1 MCGAERSRSQQSQ
14 IRELGIASRKTP
26 TTTNG
31 TCHNVENRVSRL
43 SFYRKEVEKTLDF
56 AVFASYNETS
66 ETGLSCL
73 NFNVIREFYGTMTKK
88 ASRKD
93 RARLLKRVKEERQ
106 KAKLTLRDD
115 SAKRA
120 RPGKAARALR
130 AALAKAPDPA
140 LEMGQPEE
148 DPTLVDELIK
158 KGKDQSYLTQDD
170 ILSVFPEAEAN
181 LEQLEELYIVLFD
194 EGISVVE
201 AEKAAEEGEGPET
214 AKVPQEDF
222 DLSAIG
228 IDDTVSLYLKEIS
241 RIALLT
247 AAQEVEYA
255 RGMEIGKRARYR
267 LNKDHLAPN
276 ERIRLEGK
284 IHEGELYRQ
293 KLIKANFRLVVSI
306 AKKYIGRGVS
316 FLDLIQEGNIG
327 LIRAVEKFDYHRG
340 YKFSTY
346 ATWWIRQA
354 ITRAIADQGRTIR
367 VPVHMCERINKLTRV
382 SRQLVQELGREP
394 TSDEIAFKL
403 NTTSRKVERIIKIS
417 QRPLSLEMP
426 VGEEQDS
433 HLGDFIPD
441 DSTLGPTDAATH
453 QLLREQ
459 MEDILTSLSPREGRV
474 LQLRFG
480 LKDGKAHTLEEVGR
494 KFGVTRERIRQIEA
508 KALRKL
514 RHPSR
519 SRKLRDYLE

>member
-1 MCGAERSRSQQSQ
+1 MAKSEK
-14 IRELGIASRKTP
+14 KTAAKGVKLTAAP
-26 TTTNG
+26 NARG
-31 TCHNVENRVSRL
+31 SMPRDPVPVKVGRGS
-43 SFYRKEVEKTLDF
+43 
-56 AVFASYNETS
+56 
-66 ETGLSCL
+66 
-73 NFNVIREFYGTMTKK
+73 
-88 ASRKD
+88 
-93 RARLLKRVKEERQ
+93 RARLSSMESIRADEPMRSSSRRGTAPRPLGGAAPKDVPDVP
-106 KAKLTLRDD
+106 TID
-115 SAKRA
+115 S
-120 RPGKAARALR
+120 
-130 AALAKAPDPA
+130 
-140 LEMGQPEE
+140 PEE
-148 DPTLVDELIK
+148 EQTVVDELIA
-158 KGKDQSYLTQDD
+158 KGKTRGYLTQDD
-170 ILSVFPEAEAN
+170 ILSAFPEAESN

-194 EGISVVE
+194 EGVQLVDE
-201 AEKAAEEGEGPET
+201 PKAPTAEEHEEPEEQKET
-214 AKVPQEDF
+214 F
-222 DLSAIG
+222 DLAEIG

-241 RIALLT
+241 RIPLLR
-247 AAQEVEYA
+247 AEQEVEYA
-255 RGMEIGKRARYR
+255 KAMEGGKRARYQLSRNGVGATERAR
-267 LNKDHLAPN
+267 L
-276 ERIRLEGK
+276 ESRIRA
-284 IHEGELYRQ
+284 GELARQ

-327 LIRAVEKFDYHRG
+327 LIRAVEKFDYKRG

-394 TSDEIAFKL
+394 SPDEIAKQL
-403 NTTSRKVERIIKIS
+403 GTTPKKVERIIKIS

-441 DSTLGPTDAATH
+441 ESTPGPTDAASH

-459 MEDILTSLSPREGRV
+459 MEEILTSLSPREGRV

-480 LKDGKAHTLEEVGR
+480 LKDGKSHTLEEVGK

>member
-1 MCGAERSRSQQSQ
+1 MATRQITTKNQVRSGPAIEKNRRARNGNGNGHAVSSGTSGTADKSHVVSSQTRAIVQQ
-14 IRELGIASRKTP
+14 L
-26 TTTNG
+26 
-31 TCHNVENRVSRL
+31 
-43 SFYRKEVEKTLDF
+43 VEKGKTQ
-56 AVFASYNETS
+56 
-66 ETGLSCL
+66 GWLSQ
-73 NFNVIREFYGTMTKK
+73 E
-88 ASRKD
+88 
-93 RARLLKRVKEERQ
+93 Q
-106 KAKLTLRDD
+106 
-115 SAKRA
+115 
-120 RPGKAARALR
+120 
-130 AALAKAPDPA
+130 
-140 LEMGQPEE
+140 
-148 DPTLVDELIK
+148 
-158 KGKDQSYLTQDD
+158 
-170 ILSVFPEAEAN
+170 ILQVFPEAESN
-181 LEQLEELYIVLFD
+181 IEQLEEVYIVLFE
-194 EGISVVE
+194 EGIQLVDENQQSDTQQDD
-201 AEKAAEEGEGPET
+201 KPEEP
-214 AKVPQEDF
+214 PQV
-222 DLSAIG
+222 DLNEIG

-241 RIALLT
+241 RIPLLR
-247 AAQEVEYA
+247 AEQEVEYA
-255 RGMEIGKRARYR
+255 KGMETGKKARQQ
-267 LNKDHLAPN
+267 LNRSSTISMS
-276 ERIRLEGK
+276 ERNKLEQKIR
-284 IHEGELYRQ
+284 EGELCRQ

-327 LIRAVEKFDYHRG
+327 LIRAVEKFDYKRG
-340 YKFSTY
+340 FKFSTY

-382 SRQLVQELGREP
+382 SRTLVQELGREP
-394 TSDEIAFKL
+394 TPDEIAKEL
-403 NTTSRKVERIIKIS
+403 GTTPKKVERIIKIS

-441 DSTLGPTDAATH
+441 ESTLGPTDAASH

-459 MEDILTSLSPREGRV
+459 MEEILTSLSPREGRV

-480 LKDGKAHTLEEVGR
+480 LKDGKSHTLEEVGK

>member
-1 MCGAERSRSQQSQ
+1 MAKQVTRRTQSS
-14 IRELGIASRKTP
+14 IS
-26 TTTNG
+26 
-31 TCHNVENRVSRL
+31 
-43 SFYRKEVEKTLDF
+43 
-56 AVFASYNETS
+56 
-66 ETGLSCL
+66 L
-73 NFNVIREFYGTMTKK
+73 N
-88 ASRKD
+88 SS
-93 RARLLKRVKEERQ
+93 RARSGSGNGNGHRLKTGRRVRQ
-106 KAKLTLRDD
+106 EAVVVNSQTTKPQPVQA
-115 SAKRA
+115 
-120 RPGKAARALR
+120 AARAIVQQLLEKGKAQGWLSQEQIM
-130 AALAKAPDPA
+130 AAL
-140 LEMGQPEE
+140 
-148 DPTLVDELIK
+148 
-158 KGKDQSYLTQDD
+158 
-170 ILSVFPEAEAN
+170 PEAESN
-181 LEQLEELYIVLFD
+181 MEQLEEVYIILFE
-194 EGISVVE
+194 EGIQLVDSNQE
-201 AEKAAEEGEGPET
+201 SEGAKPEQLEEP
-214 AKVPQEDF
+214 AQV
-222 DLSAIG
+222 DLNEIG

-241 RIALLT
+241 RIPLLR
-247 AAQEVEYA
+247 AEQEVEYA
-255 RGMEIGKRARYR
+255 KGMETGKRARQQ
-267 LNKDHLAPN
+267 LNRSSGVGAA
-276 ERIRLEGK
+276 ERTRLEAK
-284 IHEGELYRQ
+284 VREGELSRQ

-327 LIRAVEKFDYHRG
+327 LIRAVEKFDYKRG
-340 YKFSTY
+340 FKFSTY

-394 TSDEIAFKL
+394 TPDEIAKEL
-403 NTTSRKVERIIKIS
+403 GTTPKKVERIIKIS

-441 DSTLGPTDAATH
+441 ESTLGPTDAASH

-459 MEDILTSLSPREGRV
+459 MEEILTSLSPREGRV

-480 LKDGKAHTLEEVGR
+480 LKDGKSHTLEEVGK

>member
-1 MCGAERSRSQQSQ
+1 MAKQSRMSKSVKLAERPARSTQ
-14 IRELGIASRKTP
+14 
-26 TTTNG
+26 
-31 TCHNVENRVSRL
+31 V
-43 SFYRKEVEKTLDF
+43 
-56 AVFASYNETS
+56 
-66 ETGLSCL
+66 
-73 NFNVIREFYGTMTKK
+73 
-88 ASRKD
+88 
-93 RARLLKRVKEERQ
+93 
-106 KAKLTLRDD
+106 LTVDPK
-115 SAKRA
+115 SA
-120 RPGKAARALR
+120 RPATKLR
-130 AALAKAPDPA
+130 SV
-140 LEMGQPEE
+140 QPEE
-148 DPTLVDELIK
+148 QTIVNELIV
-158 KGKDQSYLTQDD
+158 KGKSQGFLTQDQ
-170 ILSVFPEAEAN
+170 ILVAFPEAETKM
-181 LEQLEELYIVLFD
+181 EQLEELYIVLFE
-194 EGISVVE
+194 EGIELVE
-201 AEKAAEEGEGPET
+201 PAESPAPPAHEDAPEQKAA
-214 AKVPQEDF
+214 A
-222 DLSAIG
+222 DLNEIG

-241 RIALLT
+241 RIPLLR
-247 AAQEVEYA
+247 AEQEVEYA
-255 RGMEIGKRARYR
+255 KAMEVGKRARYQ
-267 LNKDHLAPN
+267 LNRSSHSAR
-276 ERIRLEGK
+276 ERARLETNVRA
-284 IHEGELYRQ
+284 GELARQ

-327 LIRAVEKFDYHRG
+327 LIRAVEKFDYKRG

-394 TSDEIAFKL
+394 SPDEIAKEL
-403 NTTSRKVERIIKIS
+403 GTTPKKVERIIKIS

-441 DSTLGPTDAATH
+441 ESTPGPTDAASH

-459 MEDILTSLSPREGRV
+459 MEEILTSLSPREGRV

-480 LKDGKAHTLEEVGR
+480 LKDGKSHTLEEVGK

>member
-1 MCGAERSRSQQSQ
+1 MATRQVTNKHKVVSSGVADKPRRARASNGNGNGNGHKKVMASPVVETGADK
-14 IRELGIASRKTP
+14 LHIASSQTRAIAQQ
-26 TTTNG
+26 
-31 TCHNVENRVSRL
+31 L
-43 SFYRKEVEKTLDF
+43 VEK
-56 AVFASYNETS
+56 
-66 ETGLSCL
+66 
-73 NFNVIREFYGTMTKK
+73 
-88 ASRKD
+88 
-93 RARLLKRVKEERQ
+93 
-106 KAKLTLRDD
+106 
-115 SAKRA
+115 
-120 RPGKAARALR
+120 GKAQGWLAQDQILAL
-130 AALAKAPDPA
+130 
-140 LEMGQPEE
+140 
-148 DPTLVDELIK
+148 
-158 KGKDQSYLTQDD
+158 
-170 ILSVFPEAEAN
+170 FPEAESN
-181 LEQLEELYIVLFD
+181 IEQLEEVYIVLFE
-194 EGISVVE
+194 EGIPLVE
-201 AEKAAEEGEGPET
+201 GAAPEQPHSDKPEE
-214 AKVPQEDF
+214 VPQV
-222 DLSAIG
+222 DLNEIG

-241 RIALLT
+241 RIPLLR
-247 AAQEVEYA
+247 AEQEVEYA
-255 RGMEIGKRARYR
+255 RGMETGKRARQQ
-267 LNKDHLAPN
+267 LNRSSGVSAN
-276 ERIRLEGK
+276 ERAKLEAKIR
-284 IHEGELYRQ
+284 EGELSRQ

-340 YKFSTY
+340 FKFSTY

-394 TSDEIAFKL
+394 TPDEIAKEL
-403 NTTSRKVERIIKIS
+403 GTTPKKVERIIKIS

-441 DSTLGPTDAATH
+441 ESTLGPTDAASH

-459 MEDILTSLSPREGRV
+459 MEEILTSLSPREGRV

-480 LKDGKAHTLEEVGR
+480 LKDGKSHTLEEVGK

>member
-1 MCGAERSRSQQSQ
+1 MAK
-14 IRELGIASRKTP
+14 KTP
-26 TTTNG
+26 TA
-31 TCHNVENRVSRL
+31 
-43 SFYRKEVEKTLDF
+43 RKEKPVAKRTAKAVTARPPKAIRPPVEKPDE
-56 AVFASYNETS
+56 N
-66 ETGLSCL
+66 
-73 NFNVIREFYGTMTKK
+73 
-88 ASRKD
+88 
-93 RARLLKRVKEERQ
+93 
-106 KAKLTLRDD
+106 
-115 SAKRA
+115 
-120 RPGKAARALR
+120 AL
-130 AALAKAPDPA
+130 P
-140 LEMGQPEE
+140 MGQQPEE
-148 DPTLVDELIK
+148 EPSLVEELIK
-158 KGKDQSYLTQDD
+158 KGKEQGYLTQDD
-170 ILSVFPEAEAN
+170 VLSQFPEAEAN
-181 LEQLEELYIVLFD
+181 MEQLEELYIVLFD
-194 EGISVVE
+194 EGIAVVE
-201 AEKAAEEGEGPET
+201 PEKARAAGEAETPEP
-214 AKVPQEDF
+214 AKPAQEDF
-222 DLSAIG
+222 DLSQIG

-241 RIALLT
+241 RIPLLT
-247 AAQEVEYA
+247 AEQEVEYA
-255 RGMEIGKRARYR
+255 RGMETGKRARFR
-267 LNKDHLAPN
+267 LTKNHVAQA
-276 ERIRLEGK
+276 ERTRLEQK
-284 IHEGELYRQ
+284 IREGEQSRQ

-327 LIRAVEKFDYHRG
+327 LIRAVEKFDYQRG
-340 YKFSTY
+340 FKFSTY

-394 TSDEIAFKL
+394 TSEEIAEEL
-403 NTTSRKVERIIKIS
+403 ATTPRKVERIIKIS

-441 DSTLGPTDAATH
+441 EMTLGPTDAASH

-459 MEDILTSLSPREGRV
+459 MEEILTSLSPREGRV

-480 LKDGKAHTLEEVGR
+480 LKDGKAHTLEEVGK

>member
-1 MCGAERSRSQQSQ
+1 MAKRS
-14 IRELGIASRKTP
+14 EP
-26 TTTNG
+26 
-31 TCHNVENRVSRL
+31 RVSR
-43 SFYRKEVEKTLDF
+43 
-56 AVFASYNETS
+56 
-66 ETGLSCL
+66 TGQK
-73 NFNVIREFYGTMTKK
+73 VTG
-88 ASRKD
+88 D
-93 RARLLKRVKEERQ
+93 RTPARLAAASL
-106 KAKLTLRDD
+106 
-115 SAKRA
+115 SRA
-120 RPGKAARALR
+120 RPAARV
-130 AALAKAPDPA
+130 APQA
-140 LEMGQPEE
+140 TNPEE
-148 DPTLVDELIK
+148 EQTVIDELIA
-158 KGKDQSYLTQDD
+158 KGKTQGYLTQDE
-170 ILSVFPEAEAN
+170 ILSVFPEAESN
-181 LEQLEELYIVLFD
+181 MEQLEELYIVLFEEGVKLVD
-194 EGISVVE
+194 ESAPAEPEPE
-201 AEKAAEEGEGPET
+201 AAAEPAREP
-214 AKVPQEDF
+214 F
-222 DLSAIG
+222 DLGEIG

-241 RIALLT
+241 RIPLLR
-247 AAQEVEYA
+247 AEQEVEYA
-255 RGMEIGKRARYR
+255 KAMETGKRARYQLSR
-267 LNKDHLAPN
+267 SGVSQT
-276 ERIRLEGK
+276 ERAKLEAK
-284 IHEGELYRQ
+284 VRAGELARQ

-327 LIRAVEKFDYHRG
+327 LIRAVEKFDYKRG

-394 TSDEIAFKL
+394 TSDEIAKEL
-403 NTTSRKVERIIKIS
+403 NTTPRKVERIIKIS

-441 DSTLGPTDAATH
+441 EMTLGPTDAASH

-459 MEDILTSLSPREGRV
+459 MEDVLTSLSPREGRV

-480 LKDGKAHTLEEVGR
+480 LKDGKSHTLEEVGK

>member
-1 MCGAERSRSQQSQ
+1 MATRRVTKKTQARSSGVAQPSRRARSAHSNGNGNGHRGTQTPAASSTASAEKPHVVSAQTRVIVQQ
-14 IRELGIASRKTP
+14 L
-26 TTTNG
+26 
-31 TCHNVENRVSRL
+31 
-43 SFYRKEVEKTLDF
+43 VEKGKTQ
-56 AVFASYNETS
+56 
-66 ETGLSCL
+66 GWLS
-73 NFNVIREFYGTMTKK
+73 
-88 ASRKD
+88 
-93 RARLLKRVKEERQ
+93 Q
-106 KAKLTLRDD
+106 
-115 SAKRA
+115 
-120 RPGKAARALR
+120 
-130 AALAKAPDPA
+130 
-140 LEMGQPEE
+140 
-148 DPTLVDELIK
+148 
-158 KGKDQSYLTQDD
+158 DQ
-170 ILSVFPEAEAN
+170 ILQVFPEAESN
-181 LEQLEELYIVLFD
+181 IEQLEEVYIVLFE
-194 EGISVVE
+194 EGINVVDQ
-201 AEKAAEEGEGPET
+201 AELTDDQVDKPEEP
-214 AKVPQEDF
+214 AQV
-222 DLSAIG
+222 DLNEIG

-241 RIALLT
+241 RIPLLR
-247 AAQEVEYA
+247 AEQEVEYA
-255 RGMEIGKRARYR
+255 RGMETGKKARQQ
-267 LNKDHLAPN
+267 LNRGTALSVS
-276 ERIRLEGK
+276 ERNKLEQKIR
-284 IHEGELYRQ
+284 EGELCRQ

-327 LIRAVEKFDYHRG
+327 LIRAVEKFDYKRG
-340 YKFSTY
+340 FKFSTY

-394 TSDEIAFKL
+394 TPDEIAKEL
-403 NTTSRKVERIIKIS
+403 GTTPKKVERIIKIS

-441 DSTLGPTDAATH
+441 ESTLGPTDAASH

-459 MEDILTSLSPREGRV
+459 MEEILTSLSPREGRV

-480 LKDGKAHTLEEVGR
+480 LKDGKSHTLEEVGK

>member
-1 MCGAERSRSQQSQ
+1 MAKSEKKNKLGAALLAHRLGASTEAKSERSS
-14 IRELGIASRKTP
+14 
-26 TTTNG
+26 
-31 TCHNVENRVSRL
+31 
-43 SFYRKEVEKTLDF
+43 
-56 AVFASYNETS
+56 
-66 ETGLSCL
+66 
-73 NFNVIREFYGTMTKK
+73 
-88 ASRKD
+88 
-93 RARLLKRVKEERQ
+93 RARVPVNGNGQEEER
-106 KAKLTLRDD
+106 T
-115 SAKRA
+115 
-120 RPGKAARALR
+120 
-130 AALAKAPDPA
+130 
-140 LEMGQPEE
+140 
-148 DPTLVDELIK
+148 VIDELIA
-158 KGKDQSYLTQDD
+158 KGKTQGFLTQDD
-170 ILSVFPEAEAN
+170 ILNVFPEAESN

-194 EGISVVE
+194 EGVQLVDE
-201 AEKAAEEGEGPET
+201 AAAKPAETGDSEESEEAKET
-214 AKVPQEDF
+214 F
-222 DLSAIG
+222 DLTEIG

-241 RIALLT
+241 RIPLLR
-247 AAQEVEYA
+247 AEQEVEYA
-255 RGMEIGKRARYR
+255 KAMEAGKRARYQ
-267 LNKDHLAPN
+267 LNRSNPSAS
-276 ERIRLEGK
+276 ERSRLEAK
-284 IHEGELYRQ
+284 VRAGELSRQ

-327 LIRAVEKFDYHRG
+327 LIRAVEKFDYKRG

-394 TSDEIAFKL
+394 SPDEIAKEL
-403 NTTSRKVERIIKIS
+403 GTTPKKVERIIKIS

-441 DSTLGPTDAATH
+441 ESTLGPTDAASH

-459 MEDILTSLSPREGRV
+459 MEEILTSLSPREGRV

-480 LKDGKAHTLEEVGR
+480 LKDGKSHTLEEVGK

>member
-1 MCGAERSRSQQSQ
+1 MKRIKNSIARKSNRIGLLAPRGNGKLAQLRARKLIAPEK
-14 IRELGIASRKTP
+14 LG
-26 TTTNG
+26 
-31 TCHNVENRVSRL
+31 RVS
-43 SFYRKEVEKTLDF
+43 
-56 AVFASYNETS
+56 
-66 ETGLSCL
+66 
-73 NFNVIREFYGTMTKK
+73 
-88 ASRKD
+88 
-93 RARLLKRVKEERQ
+93 
-106 KAKLTLRDD
+106 
-115 SAKRA
+115 
-120 RPGKAARALR
+120 AARGMD
-130 AALAKAPDPA
+130 AA
-140 LEMGQPEE
+140 QNEE
-148 DPTLVDELIK
+148 EPTLVELLIK
-158 KGKDQSYLTQDD
+158 KGKEQSYLTQDD
-170 ILSVFPEAEAN
+170 ILQVFPEAEAN
-181 LEQLEELYIVLFD
+181 MEQLEELYIVLFN
-194 EGISVVE
+194 EGIPVVE
-201 AEKAAEEGEGPET
+201 PEKTPTPEEADEKEAVAEK
-214 AKVPQEDF
+214 KEDF

-241 RIALLT
+241 RIPLLT

-255 RGMEIGKRARYR
+255 RGMETGERAALR
-267 LNKDHLAPN
+267 LSHNHISPS
-276 ERIRLEGK
+276 ERTRLEK
-284 IHEGELYRQ
+284 KVREGELYRQ

-327 LIRAVEKFDYHRG
+327 LIRAVEKFDYNRG
-340 YKFSTY
+340 FKFSTY

-394 TSDEIAFKL
+394 TSEEIAKEL
-403 NTTSRKVERIIKIS
+403 STTPRKVERIIKIS

-441 DSTLGPTDAATH
+441 EMTLGPTDAASH

-459 MEDILTSLSPREGRV
+459 MEDVLTSLSPREGRV

-480 LKDGKAHTLEEVGR
+480 LKDGKSHTLEEVGK

-519 SRKLRDYLE
+519 SRKLRDYLD

>member
-1 MCGAERSRSQQSQ
+1 M
-14 IRELGIASRKTP
+14 
-26 TTTNG
+26 
-31 TCHNVENRVSRL
+31 
-43 SFYRKEVEKTLDF
+43 
-56 AVFASYNETS
+56 
-66 ETGLSCL
+66 
-73 NFNVIREFYGTMTKK
+73 
-88 ASRKD
+88 
-93 RARLLKRVKEERQ
+93 
-106 KAKLTLRDD
+106 
-115 SAKRA
+115 AKRQINNESRQVPIKA
-120 RPGKAARALR
+120 AEKRRPRRSNGKEQNGNGHAEAPMVAVLEHPQKSDTALNPRPVSADARALV
-130 AALAKAPDPA
+130 P
-140 LEMGQPEE
+140 Q
-148 DPTLVDELIK
+148 LVE
-158 KGKDQSYLTQDD
+158 KGKAQGWLSQEQ
-170 ILSVFPEAEAN
+170 ILAAFPEAESN
-181 LEQLEELYIVLFD
+181 MEQLEEVYILLFE
-194 EGISVVE
+194 EGIELRDAPEEV
-201 AEKAAEEGEGPET
+201 AAKPEKAEEP
-214 AKVPQEDF
+214 PQV
-222 DLSAIG
+222 DLNEIG

-241 RIALLT
+241 RIPLLR
-247 AAQEVEYA
+247 AEQEVEYA
-255 RGMEIGKRARYR
+255 RNMEIGKRARQQLTR
-267 LNKDHLAPN
+267 AASSSVN
-276 ERIRLEGK
+276 ERTRLEAK
-284 IHEGELYRQ
+284 IREGELSRQ

-327 LIRAVEKFDYHRG
+327 LIRAVEKFDYKRG

-394 TSDEIAFKL
+394 TPDEIAKEL
-403 NTTSRKVERIIKIS
+403 GTTPKKVERIIKIS

-441 DSTLGPTDAATH
+441 ESTLGPTDAASH

-459 MEDILTSLSPREGRV
+459 MEEILTSLSPREGRV

-480 LKDGKAHTLEEVGR
+480 LKDGKSHTLEEVGK

>member
-1 MCGAERSRSQQSQ
+1 MAKKTSQAQLKHSGRRSM
-14 IRELGIASRKTP
+14 A
-26 TTTNG
+26 N
-31 TCHNVENRVSRL
+31 
-43 SFYRKEVEKTLDF
+43 
-56 AVFASYNETS
+56 
-66 ETGLSCL
+66 
-73 NFNVIREFYGTMTKK
+73 
-88 ASRKD
+88 
-93 RARLLKRVKEERQ
+93 LLKRATRRTRMRA
-106 KAKLTLRDD
+106 AKNAPD
-115 SAKRA
+115 
-120 RPGKAARALR
+120 AARAMR
-130 AALAKAPDPA
+130 PALAMA
-140 LEMGQPEE
+140 QPEE
-148 DPTLVDELIK
+148 EPTLAEELIK
-158 KGKDQSYLTQDD
+158 KGKEQGYLTQDD
-170 ILSVFPEAEAN
+170 VLAVFPEAESN
-181 LEQLEELYIVLFD
+181 MEQLEELYIVLFS
-194 EGISVVE
+194 EGISVIE
-201 AEKAAEEGEGPET
+201 AEKVPATEEAGESAAEA
-214 AKVPQEDF
+214 AKEDF

-241 RIALLT
+241 RIPLLT
-247 AAQEVEYA
+247 AAQEVEFA
-255 RGMEIGKRARYR
+255 RGMETGKRARYR
-267 LNKDHLAPN
+267 LNKDHVSPA
-276 ERIRLEGK
+276 ERTRLEQK
-284 IHEGELYRQ
+284 IHEGDLYRQ

-394 TSDEIAFKL
+394 TSDEIAEEL

-441 DSTLGPTDAATH
+441 DATLGPTDAASH

-480 LKDGKAHTLEEVGR
+480 LKDGKAHTLEEVGK

>member
-1 MCGAERSRSQQSQ
+1 VD
-14 IRELGIASRKTP
+14 L
-26 TTTNG
+26 
-31 TCHNVENRVSRL
+31 
-43 SFYRKEVEKTLDF
+43 
-56 AVFASYNETS
+56 NE
-66 ETGLSCL
+66 
-73 NFNVIREFYGTMTKK
+73 
-88 ASRKD
+88 
-93 RARLLKRVKEERQ
+93 
-106 KAKLTLRDD
+106 
-115 SAKRA
+115 
-120 RPGKAARALR
+120 
-130 AALAKAPDPA
+130 
-140 LEMGQPEE
+140 
-148 DPTLVDELIK
+148 
-158 KGKDQSYLTQDD
+158 
-170 ILSVFPEAEAN
+170 
-181 LEQLEELYIVLFD
+181 
-194 EGISVVE
+194 
-201 AEKAAEEGEGPET
+201 
-214 AKVPQEDF
+214 
-222 DLSAIG
+222 IG

-241 RIALLT
+241 RIPLLR
-247 AAQEVEYA
+247 AEQEVEYA
-255 RGMEIGKRARYR
+255 KGMETGKKARQQLSR
-267 LNKDHLAPN
+267 STTISIAERNKL
-276 ERIRLEGK
+276 EQKIRD
-284 IHEGELYRQ
+284 GELCRQ

-327 LIRAVEKFDYHRG
+327 LIRAVEKFDYKRG
-340 YKFSTY
+340 FKFSTY

-394 TSDEIAFKL
+394 TPDEIAKEL
-403 NTTSRKVERIIKIS
+403 GTTPKKVERIIKIS

-441 DSTLGPTDAATH
+441 ESTLGPTDAASH

-459 MEDILTSLSPREGRV
+459 MEEILTSLSPREGRV

-480 LKDGKAHTLEEVGR
+480 LKDGKSHTLEEVGK

>member
-1 MCGAERSRSQQSQ
+1 MV
-14 IRELGIASRKTP
+14 KK
-26 TTTNG
+26 N
-31 TCHNVENRVSRL
+31 
-43 SFYRKEVEKTLDF
+43 
-56 AVFASYNETS
+56 
-66 ETGLSCL
+66 
-73 NFNVIREFYGTMTKK
+73 TKK
-88 ASRKD
+88 PSKLSKRDGLGRGNGHSVKGLTAQTGARSSRAVD
-93 RARLLKRVKEERQ
+93 
-106 KAKLTLRDD
+106 KAVPL
-115 SAKRA
+115 
-120 RPGKAARALR
+120 
-130 AALAKAPDPA
+130 
-140 LEMGQPEE
+140 GQPEE
-148 DPTLVDELIK
+148 EPTAVEELIK
-158 KGKDQSYLTQDD
+158 KGKEQGYLTQDD
-170 ILSVFPEAEAN
+170 VLQAFPEAESN

-194 EGISVVE
+194 EGIPVVE
-201 AEKAAEEGEGPET
+201 AEKAPAPEEAEEAEAGPAA
-214 AKVPQEDF
+214 AKEDF

-241 RIALLT
+241 RIPLLT
-247 AAQEVEYA
+247 AEQEIEYA
-255 RGMEIGKRARYR
+255 RAMETGKRARYR
-267 LNKDHLAPN
+267 LNKNHVTSG
-276 ERIRLEGK
+276 ERSRLEAK
-284 IHEGELYRQ
+284 IREGELTRQ

-394 TSDEIAFKL
+394 TSEEIAKEL
-403 NTTSRKVERIIKIS
+403 NTTPRKVERIIKIS

-441 DSTLGPTDAATH
+441 EMTLGPTDAASH

-459 MEDILTSLSPREGRV
+459 MEEVLTSLSPREGRV

-480 LKDGKAHTLEEVGR
+480 LKDGKSHTLEEVGK

>member
-1 MCGAERSRSQQSQ
+1 MGMTKQVTRRTQLSISSKSSRVRS
-14 IRELGIASRKTP
+14 G
-26 TTTNG
+26 NG
-31 TCHNVENRVSRL
+31 NGHRLKPGTRV
-43 SFYRKEVEKTLDF
+43 RKE
-56 AVFASYNETS
+56 AVVVNSQTTKPL
-66 ETGLSCL
+66 TGQ
-73 NFNVIREFYGTMTKK
+73 
-88 ASRKD
+88 A
-93 RARLLKRVKEERQ
+93 
-106 KAKLTLRDD
+106 
-115 SAKRA
+115 
-120 RPGKAARALR
+120 AARAIVQQLLEKGKAQGWLSQEQIM
-130 AALAKAPDPA
+130 AAL
-140 LEMGQPEE
+140 
-148 DPTLVDELIK
+148 
-158 KGKDQSYLTQDD
+158 
-170 ILSVFPEAEAN
+170 PEAESN
-181 LEQLEELYIVLFD
+181 MEQLEEVYIILFEQGIQLVD
-194 EGISVVE
+194 TSQELEGSKPE
-201 AEKAAEEGEGPET
+201 QPEEP
-214 AKVPQEDF
+214 AQV
-222 DLSAIG
+222 DLNEIG

-241 RIALLT
+241 RIPLLR
-247 AAQEVEYA
+247 AEQEVEYA
-255 RGMEIGKRARYR
+255 KAMETGKRARQQMNR
-267 LNKDHLAPN
+267 SSGVSAT
-276 ERIRLEGK
+276 ERTRLEAK
-284 IHEGELYRQ
+284 VREGELARQ

-327 LIRAVEKFDYHRG
+327 LIRAVEKFDYKRG
-340 YKFSTY
+340 FKFSTY

-394 TSDEIAFKL
+394 TPDEIAKEL
-403 NTTSRKVERIIKIS
+403 GTTPKKVERIIKIS

-441 DSTLGPTDAATH
+441 ESTLGPTDAASH

-459 MEDILTSLSPREGRV
+459 MEEILTSLSPREGRV

-480 LKDGKAHTLEEVGR
+480 LKDGKSHTLEEVGK

>member
-1 MCGAERSRSQQSQ
+1 MATSRVTKNKARSSGVEETRRVRNGNGNGHALSGNSNTSLEKMHGVSAQTRAVVSQL
-14 IRELGIASRKTP
+14 I
-26 TTTNG
+26 
-31 TCHNVENRVSRL
+31 
-43 SFYRKEVEKTLDF
+43 EK
-56 AVFASYNETS
+56 
-66 ETGLSCL
+66 
-73 NFNVIREFYGTMTKK
+73 
-88 ASRKD
+88 
-93 RARLLKRVKEERQ
+93 
-106 KAKLTLRDD
+106 
-115 SAKRA
+115 
-120 RPGKAARALR
+120 GKAQGWLSQEQI
-130 AALAKAPDPA
+130 
-140 LEMGQPEE
+140 LE
-148 DPTLVDELIK
+148 
-158 KGKDQSYLTQDD
+158 
-170 ILSVFPEAEAN
+170 VFPEAESN
-181 LEQLEELYIVLFD
+181 IEQLEEVYIVLFE
-194 EGISVVE
+194 EGIPLVDENQASAVSE
-201 AEKAAEEGEGPET
+201 EKAEEP
-214 AKVPQEDF
+214 AQV
-222 DLSAIG
+222 DLNEIG

-241 RIALLT
+241 RIPLLR
-247 AAQEVEYA
+247 AEQEVEYA
-255 RGMEIGKRARYR
+255 RGMEIGKKARLQLSR
-267 LNKDHLAPN
+267 TPNVSPN
-276 ERIRLEGK
+276 ERAKLEARMRD
-284 IHEGELYRQ
+284 GELCRQ

-327 LIRAVEKFDYHRG
+327 LIRAVEKFDYKRG
-340 YKFSTY
+340 FKFSTY

-394 TSDEIAFKL
+394 TPDEIAKEL
-403 NTTSRKVERIIKIS
+403 GTTPKKVERIIKIS

-441 DSTLGPTDAATH
+441 ESTLGPTDAASH

-459 MEDILTSLSPREGRV
+459 MEEILTSLSPREGRV

-480 LKDGKAHTLEEVGR
+480 LKDGKSHTLEEVGK